1 MKEAMYLL
9 YYGIA
14 RKKSAIMPSYS
25 SKEVAEVVSPSSR
38 AREAIGEA
46 KAVKKEANEFP
57 KGLFY

>member
-1 MKEAMYLL
+1 MYLL
-9 YYGIA
+9 YYHGNA

-25 SKEVAEVVSPSSR
+25 SKEVAEVVSLL
-38 AREAIGEA
+38 ALVA